1 MQSEHQLC
9 IYVIMTQEANSFYKI
24 KVIIII
30 MTIII
35 IITTTTTTTTIIII
49 IIIIIIGS
57 LMLSRCYAPTFDHPQ
72 PAELCMRG
80 CGYTMTLDFT

>member
-1 MQSEHQLC
+1 
-9 IYVIMTQEANSFYKI
+9 MTQEANSFYKI

-35 IITTTTTTTTIIII
+35 ITTTTTTT
-49 IIIIIIGS
+49 IIIIIGS
-57 LMLSRCYAPTFDHPQ
+57 LMLSRCHAPTFDHPQ

>member
-35 IITTTTTTTTIIII
+35 ITTTTTTTTI

>member
-35 IITTTTTTTTIIII
+35 ITTTTTTTTTII

>member
-1 MQSEHQLC
+1 
-9 IYVIMTQEANSFYKI
+9 MTQEANSFYKI
-24 KVIIII
+24 KVIII
-30 MTIII
+30 MTII
-35 IITTTTTTTTIIII
+35 IITTTTTTTTI

-80 CGYTMTLDFT
+80 CGYTMFLDFT

>member
-1 MQSEHQLC
+1 
-9 IYVIMTQEANSFYKI
+9 MTQEANSFYKI

-35 IITTTTTTTTIIII
+35 ITTTTTTT
-49 IIIIIIGS
+49 IIIIIGS

>member
-35 IITTTTTTTTIIII
+35 ITTTTTTTI

>member
-35 IITTTTTTTTIIII
+35 ITTTTTTIII

>member
-35 IITTTTTTTTIIII
+35 ITTTTTTII